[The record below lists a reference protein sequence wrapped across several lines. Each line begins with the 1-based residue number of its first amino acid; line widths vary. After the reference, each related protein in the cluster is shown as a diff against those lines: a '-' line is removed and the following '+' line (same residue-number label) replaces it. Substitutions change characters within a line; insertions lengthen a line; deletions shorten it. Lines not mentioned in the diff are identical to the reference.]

1 MYQEELSEQG
11 SALRTARAESD
22 VASEQQ
28 QQLTGLVESL
38 RSDLLAAQQRG
49 SGSLRELQA
58 AHEQVVQR
66 QQRRRWLSG
75 EWQARAALLQ
85 QAEAERRVTLEAAVL
100 AQEEVSLA
108 ECMPECMRHSLV
120 RHSVCHSA

>member
-28 QQLTGLVESL
+28 QQLTSLVESL

-66 QQRRRWLSG
+66 QRRWLSG

-85 QAEAERRVTLEAAVL
+85 QAEAERRVTLEAAGL

-108 ECMPECMRHSLV
+108 ECMAQCMRHSLV
-120 RHSVCHSA
+120 RHSACHSA